1 MSRCQTPLRL
11 CIAIATALL
20 LLAGC
25 GARPQDAVGVSAGP
39 TVHYLL
45 CSGDRVRTVRLTTPS
60 GRTLWRI
67 DSAKGSTQTTYRVGS
82 RPVGFRT
89 VVPFR
94 GLAPQVRVS
103 GLDGKPAMQL
113 SRVPQRGILRGD
125 GARVTAAQFAAGRGS
140 YCTGVR
146 QARGV
151 AFAFTFVVAVLVLV
165 FAGRWLRARRTR
177 DPYRRAWSLHWRNG
191 RDRPGP

>member
-1 MSRCQTPLRL
+1 LRRSSL
-11 CIAIATALL
+11 FASAALALL
-20 LLAGC
+20 AAGC
-25 GARPQDAVGVSAGP
+25 GARPQQAVGVSAGP
-39 TVHYLL
+39 TVRYLL
-45 CSGDRVRTVRLTTPS
+45 CAGQRVSSVRLTTPA

-67 DSAKGSTQTTYRVGS
+67 DSAHGSTQAAYRVGS
-82 RPVGFRT
+82 RPAGFRT

-103 GLDGKPAMQL
+103 GPDGKPAMQL
-113 SRVPQRGILRGD
+113 SRVPASGILRGD
-125 GARVTAAQFAAGRGS
+125 GAHVTAAQFAAGRGS

-151 AFAFTFVVAVLVLV
+151 AWAFTFVVAVLVLV
-165 FAGRWLRARRTR
+165 FAARWLRGRRAR
-177 DPYRRAWSLHWRNG
+177 DPYRRAWSLHWKHG